1 MGVELGTQLP
11 RRWSTEEVDPR
22 RALAYWV
29 DTVCDRFLELEIDTP
44 LGDRFRARL
53 EQAELG
59 PATVN
64 LVDAESQRVERTR
77 AKIAHS
83 RYPVF
88 FLLQLR
94 AGQMRLRQLGR
105 EAQLHA
111 GESVLIDGTEPYEL
125 VCPVATSSLALRLP
139 EPWLKRWIPYPER
152 FGTRVFSGGG
162 WSSALNAALSSLEVD
177 ALEQL
182 VLPHSVVAEQIAA
195 LLALAAG
202 DIAPMPIR
210 STLCDEL
217 LGTLRDRMHEP
228 DLTPLEVALQHHV
241 SKRTLHYAFAHA
253 GTTFNAELMRLRLD
267 RARDLLRDPRFADLP
282 ISEIAARCG
291 FADPSHFARRFR
303 RRFAEAPLEVRRVGA
318 LRPEISSR
326 PRQPAHR

>member
-1 MGVELGTQLP
+1 MGLQLDTRSL
-11 RRWSTEEVDPR
+11 RRWSTEEVDPW

-59 PATVN
+59 PATLN
-64 LVDAESQRVERTR
+64 LVYAESQRVERTR
-77 AKIAHS
+77 AKIANS

-94 AGQMRLRQLGR
+94 AGRIGLRQLGR
-105 EAQLHA
+105 EAHLRA

-125 VCPVATSSLALRLP
+125 ICPEATSSLALRLP

-152 FGTRVFSGGG
+152 CGARVFGGGG
-162 WSSALNAALSSLEVD
+162 WSAALNAALSSLEVD

-182 VLPHSVVAEQIAA
+182 VLPPGIVAEQIAA

-202 DIAPMPIR
+202 GPAPAQVR
-210 STLCDEL
+210 RTLYDEL
-217 LGTLRDRMHEP
+217 LLTLRDRLHEP
-228 DLTPLEVALQHHV
+228 DLTPLDVAIQHHV
-241 SKRTLHYAFAHA
+241 SKRSVHYAFARA
-253 GTTFNAELMRLRLD
+253 GTTFNEQLMRLRLE
-267 RARDLLRDPRFADLP
+267 RARGLLRDPRFAGLP
-282 ISEIAARCG
+282 VSEIAARCG

-303 RRFAEAPLEVRRVGA
+303 SQFAEAPLQARRA
-318 LRPEISSR
+318 AAPS
-326 PRQPAHR
+326 QH

>member
-1 MGVELGTQLP
+1 MRAELGSQGP

-53 EQAELG
+53 EQADLG
-59 PATVN
+59 PTTVN
-64 LVDAESQRVERTR
+64 LVCAESQRVQRTR

-94 AGQMRLRQLGR
+94 AGRIRLRQLGR
-105 EAQLHA
+105 EAHLHA
-111 GESVLIDGTEPYEL
+111 GESVLIDGTEPYQL
-125 VCPVATSSLALRLP
+125 VCPEATSSLALRLP

-152 FGTRVFSGGG
+152 FGARVFAGGG

-182 VLPHSVVAEQIAA
+182 VLPHGVVAEQIAV
-195 LLALAAG
+195 LLALAA
-202 DIAPMPIR
+202 DAIAPARIR
-210 STLCDEL
+210 RTLYEEL
-217 LGTLRDRMHEP
+217 LCTLRDRLHEP
-228 DLTPLEVALQHHV
+228 DLAPLDVAGQHHI
-241 SKRTLHYAFAHA
+241 SKRSLHYAFAHA
-253 GTTFNAELMRLRLD
+253 GTTFNGQLMRLRLE
-267 RARDLLRDPRFADLP
+267 RARDLLRDPRFAGLP

-303 RRFAEAPLEVRRVGA
+303 GQFAEAPLQARRSAA
-318 LRPEISSR
+318 LS
-326 PRQPAHR
+326 QHRAPSQH

>member
-1 MGVELGTQLP
+1 MRRVAVELDAQGP
-11 RRWSTEEVDPR
+11 HRWSTEEVDPR
-22 RALAYWV
+22 HALAYWV

-44 LGDRFRARL
+44 LRDRFRARL

-64 LVDAESQRVERTR
+64 LVSAESQRVRRTR

-94 AGQMRLRQLGR
+94 AGQIVLRQLGR
-105 EAQLHA
+105 EAHIRS

-125 VCPVATSSLALRLP
+125 VCPEATSSFAVRLP
-139 EPWLKRWIPYPER
+139 DPWLKCWLAHPESC
-152 FGTRVFSGGG
+152 GARVFSGAG
-162 WSSALNAALSSLEVD
+162 WSAALNAALGSLEVD
-177 ALEQL
+177 SLERL
-182 VLPHSVVAEQIAA
+182 ILPPSVVAEQIAA

-202 DIAPMPIR
+202 GEGPAGVRR
-210 STLCDEL
+210 SLYEEL
-217 LGTLRDRMHEP
+217 ISTLRDRLHEP
-228 DLTPLEVALQHHV
+228 GLTPIDVARQHHV
-241 SKRTLHYAFAHA
+241 SKRSLHYAFARA
-253 GTTFNAELMRLRLD
+253 GTTFNEQLMRLRLE
-267 RARDLLRDPRFADLP
+267 RARALLGDPRFADLP

-303 RRFAEAPLEVRRVGA
+303 RRFSEAPLYVRRSATG
-318 LRPEISSR
+318 RC
-326 PRQPAHR
+326 

>member
-1 MGVELGTQLP
+1 MGVELGTQCP
-11 RRWSTEEVDPR
+11 RRWSTEDVDPR

-59 PATVN
+59 AATVN
-64 LVDAESQRVERTR
+64 LVDAESQRVQRTR

-94 AGQMRLRQLGR
+94 AGRIRLRQLGQ
-105 EAQLHA
+105 EAHLHA

-125 VCPVATSSLALRLP
+125 VCPEATSSFALRLP

-152 FGTRVFSGGG
+152 FGVRVFGREG
-162 WSSALNAALSSLEVD
+162 WSAALNAALSSLEVH

-182 VLPHSVVAEQIAA
+182 VLPHSLVAEQIAA

-202 DIAPMPIR
+202 DIAPVPAR
-210 STLCDEL
+210 RTLHDDL
-217 LGTLRDRMHEP
+217 LCTLRDRLHEP
-228 DLTPLEVALQHHV
+228 DLTPLDVAVQHHV
-241 SKRTLHYAFAHA
+241 SKRTVHYAFARA
-253 GTTFNAELMRLRLD
+253 GTTFNEQLMRLRLE
-267 RARDLLRDPRFADLP
+267 RARELLCDPRFADLP
-282 ISEIAARCG
+282 VSEIAARCG

-303 RRFAEAPLEVRRVGA
+303 WHFAEAPLQARRSA
-318 LRPEISSR
+318 ATLRPS
-326 PRQPAHR
+326 ALG